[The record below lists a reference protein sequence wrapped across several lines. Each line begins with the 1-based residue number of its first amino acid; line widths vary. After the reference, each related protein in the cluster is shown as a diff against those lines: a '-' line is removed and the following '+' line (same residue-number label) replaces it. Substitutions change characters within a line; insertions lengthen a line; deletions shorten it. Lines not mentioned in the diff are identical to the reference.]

1 MKKFFLMGLI
11 GLVGLMGNVRAD
23 VLGEFH
29 FDGTLG
35 DKIGVSIEFAVNGD
49 YVAVG
54 EIVYTHSKKPIR
66 FLLVGVWTGDEYL
79 LNEYQ
84 PDGSVTGCLRM
95 EIDDTTYNEPVL
107 TAGTWTNPKNGQVYE
122 MKNMESGSMSANN
135 PWNYGTP
142 GTIEGEYVFHQW
154 DLSSKSM
161 KEGRAVFHWAGEH
174 SLLFSVNNDLLGGS
188 LKNAPGRPAELRA
201 YTYNTFDYPE
211 ANKCGYSFS
220 ACFFKNFVVLIT
232 SSEPETTTCQGKS
245 HRIDGVYFK
254 MK

>member
-1 MKKFFLMGLI
+1 MGLI

-95 EIDDTTYNEPVL
+95 EIDDTT
-107 TAGTWTNPKNGQVYE
+107 
-122 MKNMESGSMSANN
+122 
-135 PWNYGTP
+135 
-142 GTIEGEYVFHQW
+142 
-154 DLSSKSM
+154 
-161 KEGRAVFHWAGEH
+161 
-174 SLLFSVNNDLLGGS
+174 
-188 LKNAPGRPAELRA
+188 
-201 YTYNTFDYPE
+201 
-211 ANKCGYSFS
+211 
-220 ACFFKNFVVLIT
+220 
-232 SSEPETTTCQGKS
+232 
-245 HRIDGVYFK
+245 
-254 MK
+254 